1 MIWQGMEMAW
11 EWKGLTMAWKGLNGM
26 AWKWKWNDNG
36 MTWKG
41 MAMEMA
47 WKWHGINKFLGL
59 GLGGSFV
66 SLCALTQKLG
76 RNVQ

>member
-1 MIWQGMEMAW
+1 MDFQGMTMAWHGNVWKWHVKSNGMEMACH
-11 EWKGLTMAWKGLNGM
+11 A
-26 AWKWKWNDNG
+26 

-41 MAMEMA
+41 MTMA
-47 WKWHGINKFLGL
+47 WHGINGFVGL

-66 SLCALTQKLG
+66 SLCALTQKFG